1 MVCVVAV
8 IAVIFSNGGQSSE
21 QRLLA
26 NNEAFARPMV
36 HFKDDEEKPHFER
49 PKNFYNSPPD
59 HGTESA
65 ESTDGK
71 KK

>member
-8 IAVIFSNGGQSSE
+8 IAVIFSNGGKSSE

-26 NNEAFARPMV
+26 NNEEFFRPMV
-36 HFKDDEEKPHFER
+36 HFKDDEEKSHLER
-49 PKNFYNSPPD
+49 PKNFYDSPPD
-59 HGTESA
+59 HETDKTENT
-65 ESTDGK
+65 EGK